1 MRNNVNA
8 VSKRVRIRKV
18 DEKPV
23 RNTGSQPFPDFGE
36 MPGYMGN
43 TTSASSLVYST
54 ATPAV
59 VLATQMDPNAFFEP
73 APQVQSSQAP
83 KRRVR
88 KSKGADKTA
97 HPR

>member
-43 TTSASSLVYST
+43 TTSASSSVYST
-54 ATPAV
+54 ATPGLG
-59 VLATQMDPNAFFEP
+59 LATQMDPNAFFEP
-73 APQVQSSQAP
+73 APQARSSP
-83 KRRVR
+83 GSMPRVR